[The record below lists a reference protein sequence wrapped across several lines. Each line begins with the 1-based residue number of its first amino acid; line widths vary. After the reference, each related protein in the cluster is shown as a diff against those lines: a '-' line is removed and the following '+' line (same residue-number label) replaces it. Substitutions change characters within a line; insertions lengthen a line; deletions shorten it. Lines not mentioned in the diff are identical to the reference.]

1 MPDSKKNRIFSL
13 QEDKKKEKDR
23 ISITPETASA
33 GRFPWAFITLVVIV
47 LAGVT
52 FGGIYYLKELKTGAD
67 GKSKFEN
74 YPDSDVHS
82 DWAEKP
88 DEVDLPD
95 DSDLLA
101 AIKLYK
107 QHYIDS
113 ARNRF
118 SDILQTSKDAKVK
131 SYALLYLGILA
142 EEQTHFDMAQEFYN
156 KAQKYYPKNFYSYY
170 NNARLYKKKGQFNE
184 ALSQVDLA
192 LQIRPDSSRAL
203 ILKADL
209 QYAGGDTQSAQET
222 LEDIENDS
230 LAYYNKGIFY
240 KKQGDFAEAKLSF
253 LRALDASGPP
263 ESRHKSASELGVLF
277 GKEGNYTNAEIYFKR
292 ALELY
297 PRSAKY
303 YYNLAYVQSLQN
315 KKAEAMKNLEKSLNF
330 GAEKASTYRYIARLY
345 EDMGDLN
352 GAEMALRKA
361 LQEVPR
367 NTEILSALSK
377 VLISRSKWNDA
388 IFHLQKTIDLSTG
401 KLEKA
406 NAYYNLGR
414 VYFEIGNYKN
424 AMFVLE
430 KAYALDPK
438 NTAFIALLGKVYAD
452 AGHPHK
458 SIDLYKKELRD
469 NPDNIDLKLALG
481 NLYFNEGLYMEAE
494 QEYEGVVSERE
505 ADSKIKYMALF
516 NLGKIYQSQ
525 KLYDKAIELFGR
537 AEAKADANQV
547 YNIILAISE
556 TKLAADYPGSST
568 FEELQKAISL
578 RQPAFRARYLLA
590 RAYLKDG
597 SMQSIESA
605 EEELTAIIE
614 MADDPVLLS
623 KCFTLRGTI
632 YYKQGFANKAI
643 TDFNLALEH
652 DPSNSTAFQNKQAA
666 EKMIESNF

>member
-1 MPDSKKNRIFSL
+1 MSESQKNRIFSL
-13 QEDKKKEKDR
+13 QENQKSKDR
-23 ISITPETASA
+23 IEMSTDSKS
-33 GRFPWAFITLVVIV
+33 GSRFPWSFITLVIIV

-52 FGGIYYLKELKTGAD
+52 FGGIYYLKELKTGSE

-74 YPDSDVHS
+74 FPESDISS

-88 DEVDLPD
+88 DAIDLPD
-95 DSDLLA
+95 DPELLA

-118 SDILQTSKDAKVK
+118 SDILQTNKDAKIK

-156 KAQKYYPKNFYSYY
+156 KAQKYYPKNFFAYY
-170 NNARLYKKKGQFNE
+170 NNARLFKKKGKPNE
-184 ALSQVDLA
+184 ALSQVELA
-192 LQIRPDSSRAL
+192 LQIKPDSSRAL

-209 QYAGGDTQSAQET
+209 QYSEGDTKAAQDT

-230 LAYYNKGIFY
+230 LANYNKGLYY
-240 KKQGDFAEAKLSF
+240 KREGNFAEARISF
-253 LRALDASGPP
+253 LRALDAPGPP
-263 ESRHKSASELGVLF
+263 ESRHKSAAELGILF
-277 GKEGNYTNAEIYFKR
+277 GQQGDYGNSEIYFKR
-292 ALELY
+292 AIELY

-303 YYNLAYVQSLQN
+303 YYNLAYVQSLHN
-315 KKAEAMKNLEKSLNF
+315 KKAEAMANLEKSLSY
-330 GAEKASTYRYIARLY
+330 GAEKSSTYRYIARLY
-345 EDMGDLN
+345 EDLGDIN
-352 GAEMALRKA
+352 GAEKSLRKA
-361 LQEVPR
+361 LENSPR

-377 VLISRSKWNDA
+377 VLISRSNWNDA
-388 IFHLQKTIDLSTG
+388 MFYLQKTIDLSTG

-414 VYFEIGNYKN
+414 VYYEIGNYKD
-424 AMFVLE
+424 ATYALE
-430 KAYALDPK
+430 KAYALDSK
-438 NTAFIALLGKVYAD
+438 NTEFITLLGKVYAE

-458 SIDLYKKELRD
+458 SIHLYKKELSD

-481 NLYFNEGLYMEAE
+481 NLYYTEGLYMQAE
-494 QEYEGVVSERE
+494 QEYEGVVSQDE

-516 NLGKIYQSQ
+516 NLGKIYQNQ
-525 KLYDKAIELFGR
+525 KLYDKAIALFGR
-537 AEAKADANQV
+537 AEKKADANQQ
-547 YNIILAISE
+547 YNILLAITE

-568 FEELQKAISL
+568 FEDLQKAISL

-605 EEELTAIIE
+605 EEELTAIVE

-666 EKMIESNF
+666 ENMIESNY